1 VTRDFLSEE
10 AEELIGKRVQ
20 SLIEFSGIPRWTT
33 GTITERYKTCFG
45 HWGIG
50 VTWDKK
56 SALGGKPITD
66 GFSKDE
72 YERFLIVIP

>member
-1 VTRDFLSEE
+1 MTRDFLSEE
-10 AEELIGKRVQ
+10 AEDLIGKRIQ
-20 SLIEFSGIPRWTT
+20 SLIAFSGIPRGTK
-33 GTITERYKTCFG
+33 GTITEKYKSCFG

-50 VTWDKK
+50 IAWDKP

-72 YERFLIVIP
+72 FERFLVVIP